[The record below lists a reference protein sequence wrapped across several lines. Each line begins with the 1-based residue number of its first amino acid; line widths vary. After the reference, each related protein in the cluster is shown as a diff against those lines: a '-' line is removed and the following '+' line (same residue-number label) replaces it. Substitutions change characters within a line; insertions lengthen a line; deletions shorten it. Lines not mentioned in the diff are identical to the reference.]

1 VSALFDHSRIRFDV
15 LRDRAFNLRWAEV
28 HQDCIPLTAADPD
41 FPCAPEISTAIE
53 RFARDRYFSYGP
65 PEGHAF
71 FREAIADH
79 YREKRNV
86 DITPANVMA
95 CDSAA
100 FGIRVVC
107 QTLLGSGDEAII
119 LDPVDF
125 LFRYSVE
132 QAGAEPVEWSL
143 PVNPEESPDFNRL
156 ESLINRNT
164 RLICLCNPVN
174 PTGRVFSRKELETI
188 ARVAERHG
196 LTILSDE
203 IWSDIVFA
211 PSTYVSI
218 ASLEE
223 ARMRTVIVT
232 GFSKSYGL
240 AGLRAGAIISADAT
254 VFEKILH
261 TSEHRF
267 TVHGS
272 GVMAQVAATAA
283 LRESSYWLEEFLE
296 HLTKMREFVAGRFN
310 ELPGISCK
318 LPQGCYVA
326 FADIRQTGRTAS
338 EIHHDLL
345 TRARVAVVP
354 GLPRWFGPGADGHIR
369 ISFATSKEVLEEAFQ
384 RMERVLAHE

>member
-1 VSALFDHSRIRFDV
+1 VSSHFDHSRIRFDV

-28 HQDCIPLTAADPD
+28 HEGCIPLTAADPD
-41 FPCAPEISTAIE
+41 FPCAPEISAAIE
-53 RFARDRYFSYGP
+53 RFARDRYFSYAP
-65 PEGHAF
+65 PEGHSF
-71 FREAIADH
+71 FREAMSDH
-79 YREKRNV
+79 YRDKRNV
-86 DITPANVMA
+86 VVSPGSVMA

-107 QTLLGSGDEAII
+107 QTLLGTGDEAII

-132 QAGAEPVEWSL
+132 QAGAKAVEWPL
-143 PVNPEESPDFNRL
+143 PMNPEEAPDFSGL
-156 ESLINRNT
+156 ESLINRAT

-174 PTGRVFSRKELETI
+174 PTGRVFTRKDLETI
-188 ARVAERHG
+188 AAIAERHN
-196 LTILSDE
+196 LMILSDE
-203 IWSDIVFA
+203 IWSDIVFR

-218 ASLEE
+218 ASLPE
-223 ARMRTVIVT
+223 AIMRTVVVT

-240 AGLRAGAIISADAT
+240 AGLRAGAIIAADSDI
-254 VFEKILH
+254 FDRILQ

-283 LRESSYWLEEFLE
+283 LREAGYWLEEFLN
-296 HLTKMREFVAGRFN
+296 HLTSMRDFVVRRSN
-310 ELPGISCK
+310 ELPGVSCAA
-318 LPQGCYVA
+318 PQGCYVA
-326 FADIRQTGRTAS
+326 FADIRGTGKTA
-338 EIHHDLL
+338 EDIHHEFL
-345 TRARVAVVP
+345 TKARVAVVP

-384 RMERVLAHE
+384 RMERVMTA